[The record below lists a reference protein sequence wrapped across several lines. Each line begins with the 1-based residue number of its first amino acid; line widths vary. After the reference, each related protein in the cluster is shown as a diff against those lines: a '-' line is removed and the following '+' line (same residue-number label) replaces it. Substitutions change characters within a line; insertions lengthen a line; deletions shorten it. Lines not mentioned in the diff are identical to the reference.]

1 MKRYLLL
8 FAIILPFVLTSCGDD
23 KDEPK
28 QSLEEQLIGS
38 WVGDVYNIIE
48 GKVVVTHPHSGYI
61 LFNADHTGKGW
72 TVIDGV
78 KSPDMHFTWSLKGN
92 VLTAKYIINSNE
104 ELVYYDI
111 TIEGDLLTIKNKY
124 DMIFEFHRVKS

>member
-1 MKRYLLL
+1 MKKYLLL
-8 FAIILPFVLTSCGDD
+8 LAIILPFVITSCGDD

-28 QSLEEQLIGS
+28 QSLEQQLIGK
-38 WVGDVYNIIE
+38 WVRVISDDGADEEY
-48 GKVVVTHPHSGYI
+48 YI
-61 LFNADHTGKGW
+61 FNKDHTSEYYTLLNKTDRG
-72 TVIDGV
+72 DE
-78 KSPDMHFTWSLKGN
+78 SHFTWSLNGN
-92 VLTAKYIINSNE
+92 VLTAKYIINSHE